1 MPDALNS
8 TKRKTLITLA
18 IVSLLIVMAGIA
30 LYGDR
35 INHPTGNSPSATP
48 PLPQTLSEK
57 EIADVLKYG
66 KPVMQAMPSDNMRP
80 DGYDSQV
87 FDVNGAR
94 YVIYTGG
101 LSGHH
106 RYGTRLP
113 KNK

>member
-1 MPDALNS
+1 MPDALKS
-8 TKRKTLITLA
+8 IKRKALKTVA
-18 IVSLLIVMAGIA
+18 VVSLLIVMTGIA
-30 LYGDR
+30 LYVDWMSP
-35 INHPTGNSPSATP
+35 PTDNSPSATTHP
-48 PLPQTLSEK
+48 SQTLSET
-57 EIADVLKYG
+57 EIANILKYG
-66 KPVMQAMPSDNMRP
+66 KPVMEAAPSDDMRP

-106 RYGTRLP
+106 RYGTRLS